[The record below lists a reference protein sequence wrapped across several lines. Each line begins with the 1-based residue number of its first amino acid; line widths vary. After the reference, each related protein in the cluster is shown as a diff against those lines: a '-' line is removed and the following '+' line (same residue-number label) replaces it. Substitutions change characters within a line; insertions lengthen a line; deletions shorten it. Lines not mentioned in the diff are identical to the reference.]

1 MKTRGDKLQVTGC
14 RLQVFRSTAFE
25 FQRSFFKTLTTILSL
40 RVLRGEEFSPQ
51 SETTFGSHSKLVFG
65 LALALAML
73 VGCESN
79 PGNVS
84 TSVGFYYG
92 TGFYD
97 PWYYG
102 GVYYPP
108 DVIVTP
114 PPGGGGPDNG
124 LRPEHP
130 IANPPPDRPTV
141 QPQPVRA
148 AAPAPRPMPSI
159 PSRPRPA
166 GRR

>member
-1 MKTRGDKLQVTGC
+1 MKTRGDKLQVAGC

-25 FQRSFFKTLTTILSL
+25 YQRSFFKALTTILPFP
-40 RVLRGEEFSPQ
+40 VLRGEGFSSQ
-51 SETTFGSHSKLVFG
+51 SELTFGNQAKVVFG
-65 LALALAML
+65 LALLLAMFT
-73 VGCESN
+73 GCESN

-102 GVYYPP
+102 GGYYPP
-108 DVIVTP
+108 DCVVTP
-114 PPGGGGPDNG
+114 PERPDDGP
-124 LRPEHP
+124 RPEHP
-130 IANPPPDRPTV
+130 IANPPPDRPTA
-141 QPQPVRA
+141 QPQPTRPSA
-148 AAPAPRPMPSI
+148 AAPRSMPSI
-159 PSRPRPA
+159 PSRPRG